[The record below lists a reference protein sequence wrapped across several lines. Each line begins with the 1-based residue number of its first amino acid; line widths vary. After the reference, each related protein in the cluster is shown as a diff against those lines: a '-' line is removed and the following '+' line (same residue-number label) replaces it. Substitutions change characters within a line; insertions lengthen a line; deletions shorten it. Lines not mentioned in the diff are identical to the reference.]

1 MGFPKLET
9 ERLLLREL
17 TLLDAE
23 AMFHYFSKESV
34 IRYFGM
40 DSFENIEQAKTTIQ
54 TFRKRNEEGSVF
66 RWGIEKK
73 GTDQLIGTCGFH
85 LINKHHKR
93 AEIGYELDDTY
104 WGQGYATEALQA
116 MLAYGFETLHLIRIA
131 AVVYIENEASRNL
144 LKKAG
149 FQEEG
154 LLRKYMIQNDV
165 AHDTV
170 VYSLLKEDWRK

>member
-116 MLAYGFETLHLIRIA
+116 MLAYGFETLQFIRIA

-144 LKKAG
+144 LTKVG

-170 VYSLLKEDWRK
+170 VYSLLKEDWSK

>member
-1 MGFPKLET
+1 MEFPKLET

-23 AMFHYFSKESV
+23 TMFHYFSKESV

-54 TFRKRNEEGSVF
+54 TFRKRYEEGSVF

-85 LINKHHKR
+85 LINNHHNR

-116 MLAYGFETLHLIRIA
+116 MLAYGFEKLNFIRIA

-170 VYSLLKEDWRK
+170 VYSLLKEDWQK

>member
-93 AEIGYELDDTY
+93 AEIGYELDDTH

-116 MLAYGFETLHLIRIA
+116 MLAYGFETLQFIRIA

-144 LKKAG
+144 LTKVG

>member
-116 MLAYGFETLHLIRIA
+116 MLAYGFETLQFIRIA

-144 LKKAG
+144 LTKVG

-170 VYSLLKEDWRK
+170 VYSLLKEDWQK

>member
-9 ERLLLREL
+9 ERLQLREL

-23 AMFHYFSKESV
+23 MMFHYFSKESV

-54 TFRKRNEEGSVF
+54 TFKNRYEEGSVF

-73 GTDQLIGTCGFH
+73 GTGQLIGTCGFH
-85 LINKHHKR
+85 LINNHHKR

-104 WGQGYATEALQA
+104 WGQGYASEALQA
-116 MLAYGFETLHLIRIA
+116 ILVYGFETLQLIRIA
-131 AVVYIENEASRNL
+131 AVVYVENKASQKL
-144 LKKAG
+144 LKKQV
-149 FQEEG
+149 FKKKDYFEN
-154 LLRKYMIQNDV
+154 I
-165 AHDTV
+165 
-170 VYSLLKEDWRK
+170 

>member
-1 MGFPKLET
+1 MEFPKLET

-23 AMFHYFSKESV
+23 MMFQYFSKESV

-54 TFRKRNEEGSVF
+54 TFKNRYEEGNVF

-85 LINKHHKR
+85 LINNHHKR
-93 AEIGYELDDTY
+93 AEIGYELESSPITS
-104 WGQGYATEALQA
+104 TR
-116 MLAYGFETLHLIRIA
+116 FE
-131 AVVYIENEASRNL
+131 
-144 LKKAG
+144 
-149 FQEEG
+149 
-154 LLRKYMIQNDV
+154 KYF
-165 AHDTV
+165 
-170 VYSLLKEDWRK
+170 

>member
-85 LINKHHKR
+85 LINNNHKR
-93 AEIGYELDDTY
+93 AEIGYEID
-104 WGQGYATEALQA
+104 
-116 MLAYGFETLHLIRIA
+116 
-131 AVVYIENEASRNL
+131 
-144 LKKAG
+144 
-149 FQEEG
+149 
-154 LLRKYMIQNDV
+154 
-165 AHDTV
+165 
-170 VYSLLKEDWRK
+170 